1 MIRRRLMKAENQLGS
16 IEQWYKRPMALD
28 RNWKK
33 SKWKKE
39 RLKGKKEQTGGAL
52 RQGQQQ
58 ILPQL
63 LVQQRRHLPSQQATI
78 EPAPME
84 GVERTNV
91 MMVREQKQEVRTSLR
106 RNPYIIEV
114 DRGKNCYACREFR
127 YMAYYCRNRGRG
139 RVIDRRRLEY
149 GGWNI
154 EGNHEHLNHLKEE
167 ENLESLDQILI
178 IDLMYQLQE

>member
-1 MIRRRLMKAENQLGS
+1 MKAENQLGS

-63 LVQQRRHLPSQQATI
+63 LV
-78 EPAPME
+78 
-84 GVERTNV
+84 
-91 MMVREQKQEVRTSLR
+91 
-106 RNPYIIEV
+106 
-114 DRGKNCYACREFR
+114 
-127 YMAYYCRNRGRG
+127 
-139 RVIDRRRLEY
+139 
-149 GGWNI
+149 
-154 EGNHEHLNHLKEE
+154 
-167 ENLESLDQILI
+167 
-178 IDLMYQLQE
+178 